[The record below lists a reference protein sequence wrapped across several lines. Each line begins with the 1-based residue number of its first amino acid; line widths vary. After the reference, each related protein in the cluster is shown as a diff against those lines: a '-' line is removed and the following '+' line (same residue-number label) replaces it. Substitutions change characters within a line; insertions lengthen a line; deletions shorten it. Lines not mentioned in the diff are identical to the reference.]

1 VPNVRGV
8 LSPVPWPVRGDH
20 ILSSLQKG
28 SPGVGRPGCMAWAI
42 PAATLCTVLNGIREG
57 RTDNSGH
64 RITKKE
70 NVRPSTHRLLHDG
83 ARPRPEATGKPP
95 PAFVYR
101 LGWNGWV
108 DATAVEHD
116 RAGVG
121 RKHTPLRRK
130 LCLACRP
137 SLHLL
142 PSSAARD

>member
-83 ARPRPEATGKPP
+83 SDAARFCLSVRMERMGGRDGRGARQGRRWSQAHSTASQAMPRVPSKPP
-95 PAFVYR
+95 P
-101 LGWNGWV
+101 
-108 DATAVEHD
+108 
-116 RAGVG
+116 
-121 RKHTPLRRK
+121 PSQPRR
-130 LCLACRP
+130 
-137 SLHLL
+137 S
-142 PSSAARD
+142 